1 MDDLEKRLDAIL
13 SDPESMSRL
22 SALAQEYLGGHDE
35 CADPDNADA
44 GGSGGGGLSAGNLD
58 LNVLLKVKNALSGS
72 GQDDSSRLL
81 LALRPYLRPRRQQ
94 KVDEAAK
101 LMRLIKL
108 APLLKESQKL

>member
-72 GQDDSSRLL
+72 WRCGRTCARAGSRKWTKPRSSCG
-81 LALRPYLRPRRQQ
+81 
-94 KVDEAAK
+94 
-101 LMRLIKL
+101 
-108 APLLKESQKL
+108 